1 MITLQRRPSFRIPVL
16 LIAAVLVALAAQ
28 SHTRAQLAFLP
39 ADTEMVIRTTELID
53 ASAADQ
59 THEYTAL
66 LDEPLV
72 VNGTLLATK
81 GADAVLQVVDANT
94 ARGVRGRASLSLQLT
109 AVMIEGRRVPISTA
123 SVKSE
128 GGSQTGRAAKAGI
141 GGAAVGA
148 VIGGLLGGK
157 AGAAKGAAIG
167 GGAGVGVVA
176 VTGQR
181 IQVPAETRLT
191 FVLAEQAPL
200 ANE

>member
-1 MITLQRRPSFRIPVL
+1 MITSQRRPSFRIPLIVTFL
-16 LIAAVLVALAAQ
+16 LAVAVR
-28 SHTRAQLAFLP
+28 SDTRAQLAFLP
-39 ADTEMVIRTTELID
+39 ANTEVVIRTTELID

-59 THEYTAL
+59 TREYGAL

-72 VNGTLLATK
+72 VDGTLLATK
-81 GADAVLQVVDANT
+81 GADVALQVVDADT

-109 AVMIEGRRVPISTA
+109 ALMIGGRRVPISTA

-128 GGSQTGRAAKAGI
+128 GGSQAGRAAKAGI

-157 AGAAKGAAIG
+157 SGAAKGAAIG

-200 ANE
+200 GRE